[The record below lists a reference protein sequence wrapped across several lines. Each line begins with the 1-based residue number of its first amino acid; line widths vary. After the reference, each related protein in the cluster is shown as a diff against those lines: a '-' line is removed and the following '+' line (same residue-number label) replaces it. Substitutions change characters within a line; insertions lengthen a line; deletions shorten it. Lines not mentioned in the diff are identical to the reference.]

1 MSPVGIVLAGGASSR
16 FGDDKLA
23 APFRG
28 RPVLEHALSAV
39 AAVADPVVLVLGPE
53 DPLPVLRGD
62 LWPRL
67 LIARDPAPHE
77 GPLAGLAAGLAAL
90 PDPGGA
96 GVALAVAGDM
106 PTLVLAVLRLL
117 AGALDDAPGMGAAR
131 LEVEPL
137 APLPLAVRVA
147 ETALAV
153 EVLLAG
159 GHRRLRDLFEAVPTA
174 VVPAASWLELDPEG
188 ATLRDIDTRA
198 DLSER

>member
-16 FGDDKLA
+16 FGGDKLA

-28 RPVLEHALSAV
+28 RPVLEHALSAL
-39 AAVADPVVLVLGPE
+39 AAVADHVVLVLAPE
-53 DPLPVLRGD
+53 DSLPVLRGD

-67 LIARDPAPHE
+67 LVARDPAPHE
-77 GPLAGLAAGLAAL
+77 GPLAGLATGLAAL
-90 PDPGGA
+90 PDADGEA
-96 GVALAVAGDM
+96 VAVVVAGDM
-106 PTLVLAVLRLL
+106 PTLVPAVLRLL
-117 AGALDDAPGMGAAR
+117 AGTLEDAPSQGAAR
-131 LEVEPL
+131 LGVEPL

-174 VVPAASWLELDPEG
+174 VVPAATWLELDPEA
-188 ATLRDIDTRA
+188 ATLRDIDTPA